1 VCFVLCVNKTASSC
15 SRTHTRTDDSSSP
28 KRIVTSSCYFP
39 HFLSLLHTLFWRISL
54 FGYILLSI
62 LSTGVFQRWKQSK
75 FPFAICFS
83 LSVSLSEGLSPP
95 CLTTN
100 LNFFLLKICWLFFH
114 SLRCGGDEAS
124 EQASKASEQAS
135 DLLHGE
141 DGTPCTRV
149 CVSNLPSVCRFICYT
164 SQQGR
169 GQDIAAR
176 SAGNDSGKGVATTA
190 AVSHGE
196 FWPGGVQRHRR
207 LHTLFRLSLSLSSA
221 PSCRPQH
228 EPSIALITH

>member
-1 VCFVLCVNKTASSC
+1 MET
-15 SRTHTRTDDSSSP
+15 
-28 KRIVTSSCYFP
+28 
-39 HFLSLLHTLFWRISL
+39 
-54 FGYILLSI
+54 
-62 LSTGVFQRWKQSK
+62 KQI
-75 FPFAICFS
+75 PFTICFS
-83 LSVSLSEGLSPP
+83 VSVSVSLSEGLSPS
-95 CLTTN
+95 CQTTN
-100 LNFFLLKICWLFFH
+100 LNFFLLKICRIFFH

-124 EQASKASEQAS
+124 EQASKAKPSKQAS

-141 DGTPCTRV
+141 DGTPCTRI
-149 CVSNLPSVCRFICYT
+149 CVSNLSSVCRFICYT

-207 LHTLFRLSLSLSSA
+207 LHTLFRLSRSVFRPRLPA
-221 PSCRPQH
+221 DPNTNQPSH
-228 EPSIALITH
+228 

>member
-1 VCFVLCVNKTASSC
+1 MET
-15 SRTHTRTDDSSSP
+15 
-28 KRIVTSSCYFP
+28 
-39 HFLSLLHTLFWRISL
+39 
-54 FGYILLSI
+54 
-62 LSTGVFQRWKQSK
+62 KQI
-75 FPFAICFS
+75 PFAICFS
-83 LSVSLSEGLSPP
+83 VSVSLSEGLSPP
-95 CLTTN
+95 CQTTN
-100 LNFFLLKICWLFFH
+100 LNFLLLKICWLFFH

-124 EQASKASEQAS
+124 EQASKQAS

-141 DGTPCTRV
+141 DGTPCTRI
-149 CVSNLPSVCRFICYT
+149 CVSNLSYVCRFICYT

-207 LHTLFRLSLSLSSA
+207 LHTLFRLSRSLFPPRLPA
-221 PSCRPQH
+221 DPTRTKH
-228 EPSIALITH
+228 RTNHRLNTH